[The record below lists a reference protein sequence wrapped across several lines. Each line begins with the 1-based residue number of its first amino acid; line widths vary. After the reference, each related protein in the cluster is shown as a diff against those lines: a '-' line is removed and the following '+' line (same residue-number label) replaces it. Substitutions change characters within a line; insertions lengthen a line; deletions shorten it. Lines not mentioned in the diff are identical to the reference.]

1 MSNDET
7 KKFPFPPVFKLLVR
21 GYIIIAFVLLLE
33 FFGIINEVSFIIFI
47 VTIVSISMLFGV
59 GYLLVTYSKPVRAS
73 SLDIP
78 NTVLLFVKG
87 GLVIYF
93 ISLVSYFQILPKEI
107 TSLLI
112 TFTAL
117 VLMLIGVLSYL
128 YEVIQRSRPFPSRK
142 PYNYRTKPQRHRG

>member
-1 MSNDET
+1 MSKNQT

-21 GYIIIAFVLLLE
+21 GYIIIAFVLILE
-33 FFGIINEVSFIIFI
+33 FFGIIDNVSFIIFM
-47 VTIVSISMLFGV
+47 VTIVSISMMFGV
-59 GYLLVTYSKPVRAS
+59 SYLLVTYSKPVRSS

-107 TSLLI
+107 TSILI
-112 TFTAL
+112 TLTAL
-117 VLMLIGVLSYL
+117 ILMLVGVLSYL
-128 YEVIQRSRPFPSRK
+128 YEIIQRSRPFPGSKPLDYGSKSLKSR
-142 PYNYRTKPQRHRG
+142 G

>member
-1 MSNDET
+1 MSKVET

-21 GYIIIAFVLLLE
+21 GYIIIMFVLLLE

-47 VTIVSISMLFGV
+47 VTIVSISMMFGV

-87 GLVIYF
+87 GLVMYF
-93 ISLVSYFQILPKEI
+93 ISLVSYFRILPIEI

-117 VLMLIGVLSYL
+117 VLTLIGVLSYL
-128 YEVIQRSRPFPSRK
+128 WEVIQRSRPFPARK
-142 PYNYRTKPQRHRG
+142 PYKLKTKPQRYRG

>member
-1 MSNDET
+1 MSQNET

-21 GYIIIAFVLLLE
+21 GYIVIAFVLLLE
-33 FFGIINEVSFIIFI
+33 FFGIIDNVSFIIFI
-47 VTIVSISMLFGV
+47 VTIVSISMMFGV
-59 GYLLVTYSKPVRAS
+59 GYLLVTYSKPVRSS

-107 TSLLI
+107 TSILI
-112 TFTAL
+112 TLTAII
-117 VLMLIGVLSYL
+117 LMFVGVLSYL
-128 YEVIQRSRPFPSRK
+128 YEVIQRSRPFPRRK
-142 PYNYRTKPQRHRG
+142 PLDYGTKPQRNRG